1 MSPNSTAAMVQ
12 PIGNPYFRDLERR
25 TADRHLCNLDAT
37 SRHEDGDDALSWG
50 AQVEDISEGG
60 LAVSICYPF
69 KPGTFLSVDLH
80 CADGMVR
87 GVMVRVVHV
96 HDRRDGQWRLGCE
109 FLKPLAQS
117 DLELLI

>member
-1 MSPNSTAAMVQ
+1 MSPVSTAAMVQ
-12 PIGNPYFRDLERR
+12 PVRNPYFRDLDRR
-25 TADRHLCNLDAT
+25 TGDRHLCNLDAT
-37 SRHEDGDDALSWG
+37 SRQDDGEDALAWG

-60 LAVSICYPF
+60 LSVSICYPF

-109 FLKPLAQS
+109 FLKPLASS